1 MGAGGRQ
8 TADNGRQTT
17 DGRQPLSAALR
28 ALLAERIDYAGL
40 FPPAALPMAEAVANF
55 ASYRESADAWA
66 LARFV
71 LPVVRIEEF
80 EGVAAPHLRG
90 APWRLAALAQP
101 TDADAISA
109 LNRRMAGRAHIDT
122 VESRAATVDD
132 VAALAPL
139 VALATTYVEIPIH
152 DDPAPL
158 IAAVAAHGL
167 RAKVRTGGV
176 TAESFPCA
184 RDVAR
189 FLVTCVQHRVMLK
202 ATAGLHHPLR
212 GEYALTYDA
221 HPAHAT
227 MFGFLNLLLAASFAR
242 QGMDAATLSDL
253 LEEREAGA
261 FGVTDAAVTWRG
273 YVLAA
278 DALANDRGRFA
289 VSFGCCSFREPLDDL
304 STLSLP

>member
-1 MGAGGRQ
+1 M
-8 TADNGRQTT
+8 AD
-17 DGRQPLSAALR
+17 
-28 ALLAERIDYAGL
+28 
-40 FPPAALPMAEAVANF
+40 AVANF

-71 LPVVRIEEF
+71 LPVVRLEEF

-101 TDADAISA
+101 TDAAVIRA
-109 LNRRMAGRAHIDT
+109 FNGRMAGRAHIDT

-132 VAALAPL
+132 VTALAPL
-139 VALATTYVEIPIH
+139 AALATTYAELPVH
-152 DDPAPL
+152 DDPTPL
-158 IAAVAAHGL
+158 VAAVAAHGL

-176 TAESFPCA
+176 TADAFPLA

-189 FLVTCVQHRVMLK
+189 FLVACARHRVILK

-221 HPAHAT
+221 HSARAT
-227 MFGFLNLLLAASFAR
+227 MFGFLNLFLAASFAR

-253 LEEREAGA
+253 LEERDASA
-261 FGVTDAAVTWRG
+261 LRVTDDAVAWRG
-273 YVLAA
+273 HALAV
-278 DALANDRGRFA
+278 DALANDRDGFA
-289 VSFGCCSFREPLDDL
+289 VSFGSCSFREPLDDL
-304 STLSLP
+304 SALSLP

>member
-1 MGAGGRQ
+1 MK
-8 TADNGRQTT
+8 T
-17 DGRQPLSAALR
+17 ALR

-40 FPPAALPMAEAVANF
+40 FPPAALSMADAVANF

-71 LPVVRIEEF
+71 LPVVRLEEF
-80 EGVAAPHLRG
+80 GGFAATHLRG

-101 TDADAISA
+101 TDADAIRVF
-109 LNRRMAGRAHIDT
+109 NTRMPGRAHIDS
-122 VESRAATVDD
+122 VESRAATVED

-139 VALATTYVEIPIH
+139 AALATTYVEIPIH
-152 DDPAPL
+152 EDPAPL

-176 TAESFPCA
+176 TAESFPLA

-189 FLVTCVQHRVMLK
+189 FLVTCVQHRVMMK

-221 HPAHAT
+221 HAARGT
-227 MFGFLNLLLAASFAR
+227 MFGFLNLFLAASFAR

-261 FGVTDAAVTWRG
+261 FRVTDDAVAWRG
-273 YVLAA
+273 HTIGA
-278 DALANDRGRFA
+278 DALANDRDRFA
-289 VSFGCCSFREPLDDL
+289 VSFGSCSFREPLDDL
-304 STLSLP
+304 SALSLP

>member
-1 MGAGGRQ
+1 MKA
-8 TADNGRQTT
+8 
-17 DGRQPLSAALR
+17 PLH
-28 ALLAERIDYAGL
+28 ALLVERIDYAGL

-55 ASYRESADAWA
+55 ASYREGADAWA

-71 LPVVRIEEF
+71 LPVVRLAEF

-90 APWRLAALAQP
+90 VPWRLAALAQA
-101 TDADAISA
+101 TDADAIRA
-109 LNRRMAGRAHIDT
+109 FNARMAGRARIDT

-139 VALATTYVEIPIH
+139 AALATTYVEIPIH

-158 IAAVAAHGL
+158 VAAVAAHGL

-176 TAESFPCA
+176 TAESFPPA

-189 FLVTCVQHRVMLK
+189 FLVACVQHRVMMK

-221 HPAHAT
+221 HSARAT
-227 MFGFLNLLLAASFAR
+227 MFGFLNLFLAASFAR
-242 QGMDAATLSDL
+242 QGMDTATLADL
-253 LEEREAGA
+253 LDERDAGA
-261 FGVTDAAVTWRG
+261 FLVTDDALAWRG
-273 YVLAA
+273 HTITA
-278 DALANDRGRFA
+278 DALANDRGRVA
-289 VSFGCCSFREPLDDL
+289 AGFGSCSFREPLDDL
-304 STLSLP
+304 SALSFP